1 MEDPNLNISKSKRS
15 KNPTF
20 SSKKSSPEP
29 GILSESVQPEKSKF
43 SNQDDQCIWHH
54 KQLTLY
60 CETREE
66 PLCEECL
73 SSQYKNLSSKIIPID
88 EAYRYRISSI
98 YNTLSTHLFG
108 RKEQLEAQSRRIE
121 FRLDE
126 LKRYKNKI
134 ERDMQTEF
142 GGMIERLGSA
152 FNTHGGLIQSD
163 KQSLVSD
170 LENINDII
178 SELASADRD
187 LVKFLMNYRKIKYSL
202 ETAIS
207 KPFRSDIK
215 TKPTDLPREL
225 EDIRG
230 LSAKCINLQALVEFK
245 NDMIWNFLHDR
256 VPTCKVTKEIEKE
269 LKD

>member
-108 RKEQLEAQSRRIE
+108 RKEQLEAQSR
-121 FRLDE
+121 
-126 LKRYKNKI
+126 
-134 ERDMQTEF
+134 
-142 GGMIERLGSA
+142 
-152 FNTHGGLIQSD
+152 SD